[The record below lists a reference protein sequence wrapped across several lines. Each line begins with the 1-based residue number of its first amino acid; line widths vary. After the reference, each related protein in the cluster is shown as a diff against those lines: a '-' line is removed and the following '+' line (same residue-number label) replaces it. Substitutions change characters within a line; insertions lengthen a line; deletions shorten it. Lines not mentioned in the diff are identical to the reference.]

1 MNHNSPD
8 HSGLGP
14 KPKAKG
20 LSVLPA
26 WALGLGLMVIVLL
39 TGLIGLKALVLLVVA
54 SCYIV
59 GLGVYTAARER
70 KQQGERHDD

>member
-1 MNHNSPD
+1 
-8 HSGLGP
+8 
-14 KPKAKG
+14 
-20 LSVLPA
+20 
-26 WALGLGLMVIVLL
+26 MVIVLL